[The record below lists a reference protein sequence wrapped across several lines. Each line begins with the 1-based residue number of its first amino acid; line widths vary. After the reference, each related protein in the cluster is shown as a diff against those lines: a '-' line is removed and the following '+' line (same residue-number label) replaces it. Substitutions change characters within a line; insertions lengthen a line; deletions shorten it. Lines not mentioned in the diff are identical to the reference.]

1 VARRYACLW
10 VPSCAPALL
19 EVALSLA
26 PRVEDAA
33 PGLVYLDLEGLTR
46 LHPDERRL
54 AEDLAARAAENALSA
69 SVAIASTR
77 TVARVAASARPLT
90 IIPPGYEAAFLA
102 RFPVEVLQPSE
113 ALASVLAR
121 WGIRTLGALAALP
134 EAALI
139 ERLGADGRAL
149 QRRAR
154 GEDLDPFM
162 PYRPPTV
169 VDETVEPEW
178 PIETVEAL
186 SFVVSGLLDRLVTRM
201 RWRGWAV
208 GAVHLTAG
216 LADRTSKDY
225 ALALASP
232 LSDGRAV
239 LPLVLQQIRSSPP
252 ESPIERLTV
261 RADPAAV
268 RVSQGGLFSAS
279 RVSPEQLAATLV
291 RLEAL
296 VGREQV
302 GSPALLDL
310 HRPDAFT
317 IQPFGGAV
325 PRGEPPPAIPGG
337 AASPAAPVLRRCRPP
352 IAIDVAT
359 RPDGAPGQVL
369 GGPWAGRVRTVS
381 GPWRLSGEW
390 WTEAGWRRE
399 EWDAELANGRAVRL
413 VFDRTGCAW
422 FIDGVYD

>member
-1 VARRYACLW
+1 MARRYACLR
-10 VPSCAPALL
+10 VPSVAPTLL
-19 EVALSLA
+19 DLALSLS
-26 PRVEDAA
+26 PRVEDAG

-46 LHPDERRL
+46 LHPDESCL
-54 AEDLAARAAENALSA
+54 AEDLVARATEGGVAA

-77 TVARVAASARPLT
+77 TVARVAALARPLT
-90 IIPPGYEAAFLA
+90 VVRAGHEAAFLA
-102 RFPVEVLQPSE
+102 PFPVEVLQPSE
-113 ALASVLAR
+113 ALASVLER

-139 ERLGADGRAL
+139 ERLGADGRRF
-149 QRRAR
+149 QRQAH
-154 GEDLDPFM
+154 GEDLDPFV
-162 PYRPPTV
+162 PYRPPSV
-169 VDETVEPEW
+169 VDETVELEW

-186 SFVVSGLLDRLVTRM
+186 SFVVSGLLDRLVVRM
-201 RWRGWAV
+201 TWCGWAV
-208 GAVHLTAG
+208 GAVYLTVG
-216 LADRTSKDY
+216 LANRTSKDY
-225 ALALASP
+225 ALSLASP

-239 LPLVLQQIRSSPP
+239 LPLVMQQIRSSPP
-252 ESPIERLTV
+252 ESAIERLTV
-261 RADPAAV
+261 RADPASV

-279 RVSPEQLAATLV
+279 RVSPEQWAATLV

-302 GSPALLDL
+302 GSPALLDV

-317 IQPFGGAV
+317 LQPFGGAV
-325 PRGEPPPAIPGG
+325 PRGEKSPAIPDGV
-337 AASPAAPVLRRCRPP
+337 ASPAAPVLRRCRPP

-369 GGPWAGRVRTVS
+369 GGAWAGRVRAVS

-390 WTEAGWRRE
+390 WTEAEWRRD
-399 EWDAELANGRAVRL
+399 EWDAELTSGRAVRL
-413 VFDRTGCAW
+413 VFDRTRRAW